1 MKQLLLSITLVFLLV
16 KTAFGQEPPDECPG
30 GNLVLASTCQDACVL
45 CDIDGLIGTND
56 LDDLGE
62 APPGFCAPQLHNTQW
77 VGFVAGTANIQLTI
91 TPFNC
96 QTNNGLQIG
105 IYNTLDCTSFTLVS
119 ECYPDIDPNVAS
131 VYNMSGLQVGGIYF
145 IVIDG
150 SNDDICDFSVDVTM
164 GSTVA
169 PAISQASTFP
179 PPLNSPFCIGET
191 LTANATTSQFASI
204 YTWTLNGNEVAYTQS
219 AGITIPPGTPPGIAQ
234 LCVTPSNPCSQ
245 GVPFCR
251 NIIITAPDMFNASA
265 TICQGQSYSFHGQTF
280 FNAGNY
286 VVNDYGPDGCLDI
299 YNLTLNVQPPQF
311 TSVNASICEGQI
323 YWVGTP
329 NGPGSQALFA
339 GGVYSVTIPTV
350 NGGCDSTVTVNLT
363 VNPNEFVLITEN
375 ICQGES
381 VTIPGLP
388 TQYTSTGVYVVNQ
401 LTPFGCN
408 KQTVLNLTVYP
419 VPAPVNLSPTICN
432 GDEYVVD
439 GNIFLNSSGFYS
451 FVLESVG
458 GCDSIVN
465 INLTERP
472 AIVRNLTQTICAGQ
486 SVTIGTGPPR
496 TTTGVYTQVLVS
508 PSTGCD
514 STVTLNLTVLPAIT
528 TTINA
533 SICQGESY
541 TMAGQQFTTPG
552 THVRV
557 VPSLRPQMCDSTIT
571 LNLTVRPN
579 RFTTLTETICG
590 GETFSV
596 GSSTYDASGT
606 YRDTLTAA
614 NGCDSII
621 TLNLTVLGAITGTS
635 NVTICDGE
643 TYTLGG
649 STFDTD
655 GVYNVTLT
663 SVNGC
668 DSVVTLNLEV
678 LEIPATTFNEDI
690 CQGQIFTFNGTPY
703 STSGTYVETFLSSN
717 GCDSI
722 VTLNLNVIQPV
733 TTLLNIGICTGQTYS
748 VGSNTYDAAGTY
760 VNTLVAA
767 SGCDSIVTLNLTV
780 ADILEGFGAAEICE
794 GEVYSVGG
802 MDFTATGLYDIPSV
816 TPSGCDS
823 VFHLDLTVHPIPVTN
838 LVESICDDESFTVGS
853 STYTTTGIYQNTL
866 TSVATGC
873 DSIVNL
879 NLTVLNTPDVT
890 LNISICDGES
900 FTVGSTAYTTAGNY
914 QQTFTAANGC
924 DSTVTLNLV
933 ILNVPVTDLVESICD
948 GETYTVGTSDYTTTG
963 VYQDVL
969 VAANGC
975 DSIVNLD
982 LTVLNVPQT
991 SLTELICDGEI
1002 YSVGTSSYT
1011 VSGVYQDV
1019 LVAANGCDSIVT
1031 LNLTVA
1037 PNPVTNI
1044 TTSICN
1050 GATYQVGS
1058 SVYSTTGMYSDTLTS
1073 AVGCDSIVN
1082 LNLTITSFYQID
1094 LVESICEGETFTVGT
1109 TIYDETGM
1117 YSNMFVAQDGCDS
1130 FVNLNLTVLPVPVTD
1145 LVETICDGE
1154 TYTVGTS
1161 DYTVSGTYQDILVAA
1176 NGCDSIVNLNLT
1188 VNPVFTTDLTEFICD
1203 GETYSVGNSN
1213 YTVSGVYQDVL
1224 TASNGCDSTVN
1235 LNLTVYPIPVT
1246 NLTEVVCFGDSYS
1259 VGNSTYT
1266 ATGTYQDVL
1275 TAATGCD
1282 SIVNLNL
1289 TVRNQILTNLTQ
1301 TVCFG
1306 DSYTVGNSTYTASGT
1321 YQDVL
1326 TAANGCDSIVNL
1338 NLTVRNLIETNLVQT
1353 ICEGGSWPVGTSIY
1367 TTTGVYQDILTSVL
1381 TGCDSTVNLN
1391 LTVVP
1396 TQFTTLTEAICNGET
1411 YTVGTTNYTTSGTYQ
1426 NTLAAVSGCDS
1437 IVTLNLTVHPIP
1449 QTNLVQSIC
1458 DGETYT
1464 VGTSNYTVSGNY
1476 QNTLTSL
1483 VTGCDSIVNLNLTVI
1498 PIPVTTLTEEIC
1510 DGDSYAVGTSSYTD
1524 SGQYQDILTAAS
1536 GCDSIVNLNLTV
1548 NPVYA
1553 VSLTELICDDE
1564 TFTVGT
1570 TSFNSTGT
1578 FVVPLQSASGCDS
1591 IVTLNLT
1598 THPCQLSF
1606 STLGTAARCN
1616 GNADGSYR
1624 FAVTIGTAPYTYS
1637 WQRLGGSPLN
1647 GSGNIAANNTNA
1659 FINNLPAGNY
1669 RITVTDSYG
1678 IVGTV
1683 DFTITQPP
1691 ALNAS
1696 ITLSDQEGFNVSCA
1710 GGNDGSATAS
1720 AVGGT
1725 APYGYA
1731 WSTGLNS
1738 ATIEDLTASTYIVT
1752 VTDQNGCTTT
1762 TQASL
1767 SAPEPLSVAAEVTDP
1782 LCYGDRE
1789 GFINVATVTGG
1800 VGPFVYA
1807 LNNGPFTVSPVF
1819 GNLGIG
1825 TYDIQVQDANGCET
1839 SITET
1844 VNQPQ
1849 ELIVDLGPDIQ
1860 ISLGDSIRLPAQTTY
1875 PVASYT
1881 WKNDPALS
1889 CLDCYDP
1896 MVRPFET
1903 AAFSVVVTDENGCTD
1918 TDAITIFV
1926 AKNREVFIP
1935 NVFSPN
1941 DDGFNDVLYIQAGPE
1956 VARIKAFKVFNRW
1969 GEAIIELDNFQPND
1983 PAYGWNGSHRGQV
1996 MNAAVFVYFAEVEFI
2011 DGEVRLFKGD
2021 VVLMR

>member
-1 MKQLLLSITLVFLLV
+1 MKQLLLSITLVFLFLN
-16 KTAFGQEPPDECPG
+16 TAFTQEPPEECPG
-30 GNLVLASTCQDACVL
+30 GQLILASSCQDACVL
-45 CDIDGLIGTND
+45 CDIDGLIGNNGIP
-56 LDDLGE
+56 DLGM

-77 VGFVAGTANIQLTI
+77 VGFVAGTANIQMVI
-91 TPFNC
+91 TPFGC
-96 QTNNGLQIG
+96 AANNGLQIG
-105 IYNTLDCTSFTLVS
+105 IYNTLTCENFQLVS
-119 ECYPDIDPNVAS
+119 ECYPSIDPNVGA
-131 VYNMSGLQVGGIYF
+131 VFNMSGLQVGGIYF

-150 SNDDICDFSVDVTM
+150 DSGDVCNFSVDVTS

-169 PAISQASTFP
+169 PQLTQSATFP
-179 PPLNSPFCIGET
+179 PPINSPFCVGET
-191 LTANATTSQFASI
+191 LIANATTVQFASI
-204 YTWTLNGNEVAYTQS
+204 YTWTLNGVEVAYTQN
-219 AGITIPPGTPPGIAQ
+219 AAITIPPGTPSGTAE

-251 NIIITAPDMFNASA
+251 TIVITPPDLFTASA
-265 TICQGQSYSFHGQTF
+265 TICQGQSYNFQGQTF
-280 FNAGNY
+280 TNAGTY
-286 VVNDYGPDGCLDI
+286 TVNTAGPDGCLDI
-299 YNLTLNVQPPQF
+299 YQFTLTVQPPQF
-311 TSVNASICEGQI
+311 TNVTAAICAGQI

-329 NGPGSQALFA
+329 GGPGSQALSS
-339 GGVYSVTIPTV
+339 GGTYSVTLPTV
-350 NGGCDSTVTVNLT
+350 NGGCDSTVIVNLT
-363 VNPNEFVLITEN
+363 VHPNEFTLVQES
-375 ICQGES
+375 ICQGEF
-381 VTIPGLP
+381 VTIAGVNYG
-388 TQYTSTGVYVVNQ
+388 TTGVYTINQ

-408 KQTVLNLTVYP
+408 SQTVLNLTVYP
-419 VPAPVNLSPTICN
+419 VPAPVNISPTICN
-432 GDEYVVD
+432 GDEYVV
-439 GNIFLNSSGFYS
+439 GGSIFLNTSGFYNL
-451 FVLESVG
+451 VIPSVG
-458 GCDSIVN
+458 GCDSTVN
-465 INLTERP
+465 VNLTVLPPIATTINASICQGDSYTMGGQQFTTQGTHVRVVPSLRP
-472 AIVRNLTQTICAGQ
+472 QM
-486 SVTIGTGPPR
+486 
-496 TTTGVYTQVLVS
+496 
-508 PSTGCD
+508 CD
-514 STVTLNLTVLPAIT
+514 STITLNLTVLPAIT

-541 TMAGQQFTTPG
+541 TMAGQQFTTQG

-571 LNLTVRPN
+571 LNLTVRPHS
-579 RFTTLTETICG
+579 FTTLTETICSD
-590 GETFSV
+590 ETFSV

-606 YRDTLTAA
+606 YRDTLLAA

-621 TLNLTVLGAITGTS
+621 TLNLTVLGAITGTAS
-635 NVTICDGE
+635 ATICEGD

-655 GVYNVTLT
+655 GVYMVTLT
-663 SVNGC
+663 SANGC
-668 DSVVTLNLEV
+668 DSVVTLDLEV
-678 LEIPATTFNEDI
+678 LEIPTTTFDEDI

-703 STSGTYVETFLSSN
+703 SVSGTYVETFVSSVT

-748 VGSNTYDAAGTY
+748 VGSNTYDTPGTF

-780 ADILEGFGAAEICE
+780 NDILEGFGAVEICD
-794 GEVYSVGG
+794 GEVYSAGG
-802 MDFTATGLYDIPSV
+802 MNFTTTGLYDIPSI

-838 LVESICDDESFTVGS
+838 LVESICDDETFSVGTS
-853 STYTTTGIYQNTL
+853 VYNTTGIYQNTL
-866 TSVATGC
+866 TSLVTGC

-900 FTVGSTAYTTAGNY
+900 YTVGTTAYTTGGTY

-963 VYQDVL
+963 VYQDIL

-975 DSIVNLD
+975 DSIINLD
-982 LTVLNVPQT
+982 LTVLDVPET

-1044 TTSICN
+1044 TTSICD
-1050 GATYQVGS
+1050 GATYQVGNS
-1058 SVYSTTGMYSDTLTS
+1058 SYNVTGMYSDTLVS
-1073 AVGCDSIVN
+1073 SVGCDSIVN

-1117 YSNMFVAQDGCDS
+1117 YSNMFIAQDGCDS

-1154 TYTVGTS
+1154 TYPVGTS
-1161 DYTVSGTYQDILVAA
+1161 NYTVSGTYQNILVAA

-1188 VNPVFTTDLTEFICD
+1188 VNPVFTTNLTEFICD
-1203 GETYSVGNSN
+1203 GETYSVGSSN
-1213 YTVSGVYQDVL
+1213 YTVSGVYQDIL

-1246 NLTEVVCFGDSYS
+1246 NLTEIICFGESYT
-1259 VGNSTYT
+1259 VGSSTYN
-1266 ATGTYQDVL
+1266 ASGTYQDVL
-1275 TAATGCD
+1275 TAFTGCD

-1289 TVRNQILTNLTQ
+1289 TVRNLIETNLTQ

-1306 DSYTVGNSTYTASGT
+1306 DSYTVGNSTYNASGV

-1338 NLTVRNLIETNLVQT
+1338 NLTVRNLIETNLVET
-1353 ICEGGSWPVGTSIY
+1353 ICEGQSWPVGASVY
-1367 TTTGVYQDILTSVL
+1367 STTGVYQNVLTSVL
-1381 TGCDSTVNLN
+1381 TGCDSIVNLN
-1391 LTVVP
+1391 LTVVS
-1396 TQFTTLTEAICNGET
+1396 TQFTTLTEAICDGET
-1411 YTVGTTNYTTSGTYQ
+1411 FTVGTSNYTTSGTYQ

-1449 QTNLVQSIC
+1449 QTNLVESIC
-1458 DGETYT
+1458 DGEMYT
-1464 VGTSNYTVSGNY
+1464 VGTSDYAVSGNY
-1476 QNTLTSL
+1476 QDILTS
-1483 VTGCDSIVNLNLTVI
+1483 VITGCDSIVSLNLTVI

-1510 DGDSYAVGTSSYTD
+1510 DGENFTVGASSYND
-1524 SGQYQDILTAAS
+1524 SGQYQDILVAAS

-1553 VSLTELICDDE
+1553 VTLTELICDDE

-1578 FVVPLQSASGCDS
+1578 FIVPLQSVSGCDS

-1606 STLGTAARCN
+1606 NTQGTAALCN
-1616 GNADGSYR
+1616 GIADGAYR
-1624 FAVTIGTAPYTYS
+1624 FAVTVGTAPYTYT
-1637 WQRLGGSPLN
+1637 WQGLGGNPLN
-1647 GSGNIAANNTNA
+1647 GSGNIGSNNTNA
-1659 FINNLPAGNY
+1659 FINNLQAGNY

-1678 IVGTV
+1678 IIGTI
-1683 DFTITQPP
+1683 DFTIGQPP
-1691 ALNAS
+1691 ALNAT
-1696 ITLSDQEGFNVSCA
+1696 IALSDNEGFNISCA
-1710 GGNDGSATAS
+1710 GGNDGTATAS
-1720 AVGGT
+1720 AIGGT
-1725 APYGYA
+1725 APYSYA
-1731 WSTGLNS
+1731 WNTGLNTS
-1738 ATIEDLTASTYIVT
+1738 TIEDLTVNTYTVT

-1762 TQASL
+1762 TQATL
-1767 SAPEPLSVAAEVTDP
+1767 DAPQPLDIEAEVTDP
-1782 LCYGDRE
+1782 LCFGDRE
-1789 GFINVATVTGG
+1789 GFINVSTVTGG
-1800 VGPFVYA
+1800 VGPFVYSID
-1807 LNNGPFTVSPVF
+1807 NGPFTVSPVF

-1825 TYDIQVQDANGCET
+1825 TYNIQVQDANGCET
-1839 SITET
+1839 SIIET

-1860 ISLGDSIRLPAQTTY
+1860 ISLGDSIRLPAQTSY
-1875 PVASYT
+1875 PVASYS
-1881 WKNDPALS
+1881 WKIDPALS
-1889 CLDCYDP
+1889 CTDCYDP

-1903 AAFSVVVTDENGCTD
+1903 AAFSVAVTDENGCTD

-1926 AKNREVFIP
+1926 AKNRNVFIP

-1956 VARIKAFKVFNRW
+1956 VAQIKSFKVFNRW

-1983 PAYGWNGSHRGQV
+1983 PAYGWNGNHRGQI

-2011 DGEVRLFKGD
+2011 DGETRLFKGD

>member
-1 MKQLLLSITLVFLLV
+1 
-16 KTAFGQEPPDECPG
+16 D
-30 GNLVLASTCQDACVL
+30 
-45 CDIDGLIGTND
+45 
-56 LDDLGE
+56 
-62 APPGFCAPQLHNTQW
+62 
-77 VGFVAGTANIQLTI
+77 
-91 TPFNC
+91 
-96 QTNNGLQIG
+96 
-105 IYNTLDCTSFTLVS
+105 
-119 ECYPDIDPNVAS
+119 
-131 VYNMSGLQVGGIYF
+131 
-145 IVIDG
+145 
-150 SNDDICDFSVDVTM
+150 
-164 GSTVA
+164 
-169 PAISQASTFP
+169 
-179 PPLNSPFCIGET
+179 
-191 LTANATTSQFASI
+191 I
-204 YTWTLNGNEVAYTQS
+204 YT
-219 AGITIPPGTPPGIAQ
+219 
-234 LCVTPSNPCSQ
+234 
-245 GVPFCR
+245 F
-251 NIIITAPDMFNASA
+251 
-265 TICQGQSYSFHGQTF
+265 
-280 FNAGNY
+280 
-286 VVNDYGPDGCLDI
+286 
-299 YNLTLNVQPPQF
+299 TLNVLPPQF
-311 TSVNASICEGQI
+311 TNVNASICEGQI

-329 NGPGSQALFA
+329 GGPGSQALFA
-339 GGVYSVTIPTV
+339 GGVYNVTIPTV

-363 VNPNEFVLITEN
+363 VHPNEFILITEA

-388 TQYTSTGVYVVNQ
+388 TQYNSTGVYVVNQ
-401 LTPFGCN
+401 PTPFGCN
-408 KQTVLNLTVYP
+408 RQTVLNLTVYP
-419 VPAPVNLSPTICN
+419 VPAPVTLSPTICF

-439 GNIFLNSSGFYS
+439 GTIFLNQSGTYQ
-451 FVLESVG
+451 FVLESAG

-472 AIVRNLTQTICAGQ
+472 QIVTNLVRTICAGQ
-486 SVTIGTGPPR
+486 SFTIGTGPPI
-496 TTTGVYTQVLVS
+496 TTSGNYTRVLTS
-508 PSTGCD
+508 LATGCD
-514 STVTLNLTVLPAIT
+514 STVNLNLTVRAPIVST
-528 TTINA
+528 VNA
-533 SICQGESY
+533 TICQGESY
-541 TMAGQQFTTPG
+541 TIGGMAFSTQG
-552 THVRV
+552 THQRV
-557 VPSLRPQMCDSTIT
+557 VPSLATGCDSTIT
-571 LNLTVRPN
+571 LNLTVLPN
-579 RFTTLTETICG
+579 RFTTLTETICSD
-590 GETFSV
+590 ETYSV
-596 GSSTYDASGT
+596 GNSTYDMSGT
-606 YRDTLTAA
+606 YRDTLVAA
-614 NGCDSII
+614 NGCDSIV
-621 TLNLTVLGAITGTS
+621 TLNLTVLGAITGAT

-649 STFDTD
+649 TTFDTD
-655 GVYNVTLT
+655 GVYQVTLT

-668 DSVVTLNLEV
+668 DSLVTLDLEV
-678 LEIPATTFNEDI
+678 LEIPSTTFDEDI
-690 CQGQIFTFNGTPY
+690 CEGEIFTFNGTPY
-703 STSGTYVETFLSSN
+703 TASGTYVETFQSSN

-722 VTLNLNVIQPV
+722 VTLNLNVIQPL

-748 VGSNTYDAAGTY
+748 VGPNTYDTQGTY

-780 ADILEGFGAAEICE
+780 ADILEGFGAVEICE
-794 GEVYSVGG
+794 GEVYSAGG
-802 MDFTATGLYDIPSV
+802 MNFTATGLYDIPSV
-816 TPSGCDS
+816 TSTGCDS
-823 VFHLDLTVHPIPVTN
+823 IFHLDLTVHPIPVTN
-838 LVESICDDESFTVGS
+838 LVESICDDESFTVGT
-853 STYTTTGIYQNTL
+853 STYTTTGVYQNTL
-866 TSVATGC
+866 TSLATGC

-900 FTVGSTAYTTAGNY
+900 FTVGTTPYTQPGTY
-914 QQTFTAANGC
+914 TQTFTATNGC

-933 ILNVPVTDLVESICD
+933 ILNVPVTNLVESICD

-982 LTVLNVPQT
+982 LTVLDVPET
-991 SLTELICDGEI
+991 NLNELICDGETFT
-1002 YSVGTSSYT
+1002 VGTSSYT

-1037 PNPVTNI
+1037 PIPVTNI
-1044 TTSICN
+1044 VTSICN
-1050 GATYQVGS
+1050 GATYEVGNS
-1058 SVYSTTGMYSDTLTS
+1058 SYSATGMYSDTLTS

-1082 LNLTITSFYQID
+1082 LNLTITSFYQIN

-1145 LVETICDGE
+1145 LTETICDGE

-1176 NGCDSIVNLNLT
+1176 NGCDSIVNLVLT
-1188 VNPVFTTDLTEFICD
+1188 VNPVFVTDLTEFICD
-1203 GETYSVGNSN
+1203 GESYSVGSSS
-1213 YTVSGVYQDVL
+1213 YTVSGVYQDIL

-1235 LNLTVYPIPVT
+1235 LNLTVHPIPVT
-1246 NLTEVVCFGDSYS
+1246 NLTEVVCFGDSYT
-1259 VGNSTYT
+1259 VGSSTYT
-1266 ATGTYQDVL
+1266 ASGTYQDVL

-1289 TVRNQILTNLTQ
+1289 TV
-1301 TVCFG
+1301 
-1306 DSYTVGNSTYTASGT
+1306 
-1321 YQDVL
+1321 
-1326 TAANGCDSIVNL
+1326 
-1338 NLTVRNLIETNLVQT
+1338 
-1353 ICEGGSWPVGTSIY
+1353 
-1367 TTTGVYQDILTSVL
+1367 
-1381 TGCDSTVNLN
+1381 
-1391 LTVVP
+1391 
-1396 TQFTTLTEAICNGET
+1396 
-1411 YTVGTTNYTTSGTYQ
+1411 
-1426 NTLAAVSGCDS
+1426 
-1437 IVTLNLTVHPIP
+1437 
-1449 QTNLVQSIC
+1449 
-1458 DGETYT
+1458 
-1464 VGTSNYTVSGNY
+1464 
-1476 QNTLTSL
+1476 
-1483 VTGCDSIVNLNLTVI
+1483 
-1498 PIPVTTLTEEIC
+1498 
-1510 DGDSYAVGTSSYTD
+1510 
-1524 SGQYQDILTAAS
+1524 
-1536 GCDSIVNLNLTV
+1536 

-1553 VSLTELICDDE
+1553 ISLTELICDDE
-1564 TFTVGT
+1564 TFTVGN

-1598 THPCQLSF
+1598 THPCELSF
-1606 STLGTAARCN
+1606 STLGTAARCS

-1624 FAVTIGTAPYTYS
+1624 FSVTVGTAPYTYT
-1637 WQRLGGSPLN
+1637 WQGIGNPLT

-1669 RITVTDSYG
+1669 RITVTDSYSIAG
-1678 IVGTV
+1678 IIN
-1683 DFTITQPP
+1683 FTITQPP

-1696 ITLSDQEGFNVSCA
+1696 IALSDHEGFNISCA

-1725 APYGYA
+1725 APYSYA
-1731 WSTGLNS
+1731 WSTGLNT
-1738 ATIEDLTASTYIVT
+1738 ATIEDLTLNTYSVT
-1752 VTDQNGCTTT
+1752 VTDQNGCSTT

-1767 SAPEPLSVAAEVTDP
+1767 TAPEPLSVEAEVTDP
-1782 LCYGDRE
+1782 LCYGDSE
-1789 GFINVATVTGG
+1789 GFINVSKVIGG

-1807 LNNGPFTVSPVF
+1807 INNGPFTVSPVF

-1825 TYDIQVQDANGCET
+1825 TYQIQVQDANGCET
-1839 SITET
+1839 EITET

-1875 PVASYT
+1875 PVVSYN
-1881 WKNDPALS
+1881 WKIDPALS
-1889 CLDCYDP
+1889 CTDCYDP
-1896 MVRPFET
+1896 LVRPFET

-1941 DDGFNDVLYIQAGPE
+1941 EDGFNDVLYIQAGPE

-1983 PAYGWNGSHRGQV
+1983 PAYGWNGTHRGQL